1 MIRLSP
7 PVRFVLAAM
16 MLWTGARISLWTPAG
31 EPRFASIALPA
42 LPAGSYFPL
51 NFSNASI
58 AAVDRRRGDAAT
70 PLLLGAIAPL
80 AVSQRTTS
88 LLRSALRLD
97 MAARSPIAATPAPAP
112 TVRNV
117 ESDRWMMLAAFSP
130 SIAQPLLMRYP
141 RRTSQTAVE
150 NQISQWPSRLRF
162 STYALWRSGGGQI
175 GLANQ
180 GELGGS
186 QAGARALYRFASPGS
201 VELSLAARISRPIE
215 SSRGMEAAIGV
226 SARPVRDF
234 PVEVTLERRIA
245 LDNGGRN
252 AWSLGMAGGVDRQ
265 RLLAGLE
272 LDAYLQAGAVGAR
285 SRDLYGDVAF
295 AVSRPIALSDR
306 TTLSLGGGTWA
317 SAQPG
322 ISRVDIG
329 PQVTLRVPAGE
340 ASMRVTLG
348 WRQRVIGNA
357 NPGSG
362 PVLTVGTDF

>member
-7 PVRFVLAAM
+7 PVRFVLAVM
-16 MLWTGARISLWTPAG
+16 MLWTGARLSLWTPAG
-31 EPRFASIALPA
+31 EPRFASVALPA
-42 LPAGSYFPL
+42 LPAGSYLPWS
-51 NFSNASI
+51 FSNASI
-58 AAVDRRRGDAAT
+58 AVADRPPGGVET
-70 PLLLGAIAPL
+70 PLLFGAIAPS
-80 AVSQRTTS
+80 AVSQNPTS
-88 LLRSALRLD
+88 LSRSALRLD
-97 MAARSPIAATPAPAP
+97 VAARSRIAAASAPAP

-117 ESDRWMMLAAFSP
+117 ESDRRMMLAVFSP
-130 SIAQPLLMRYP
+130 SVAQPLLMRSP
-141 RRTSQTAVE
+141 QRTGQAAMESQIALR
-150 NQISQWPSRLRF
+150 PSRLRF

-175 GLANQ
+175 GLANR

-186 QAGARALYRFASPGS
+186 QAGARALYRFTSPGLA
-201 VELSLAARISRPIE
+201 ELSLAARISRPLE
-215 SSRGMEAAIGV
+215 SSRGMEAALGV

-245 LDNGGRN
+245 LDSGGRN

-265 RLLAGLE
+265 RLPAGLE
-272 LDAYLQAGAVGAR
+272 LDAYLQAGVVGAR

-306 TTLSLGGGTWA
+306 TTLSLGGGAWA

-322 ISRVDIG
+322 VSRVDIG
-329 PQVTLRVPAGE
+329 PQATLRVPAGE
-340 ASMRVTLG
+340 AFMRVTLG